1 MITESGA
8 RRQPSR
14 PTGWG
19 ALPPAA
25 TVLAVTARPGQESAE
40 LGGLL
45 LAFRQAGASLSLL
58 CLTRGEAAAP
68 TSGTAPPEAV
78 RPWEVQ
84 LAASIL
90 GVRAVTVA
98 NYRDGRLHRYSTTD
112 LTERIDR
119 SIRRYE
125 PDLLLV
131 IAPETGGRADGAVA
145 RAAIASAARAGLP
158 VVARARPGAPG
169 AWTFSLGDSAEI
181 FRAVQHSAVAAHESQ
196 SGLLATVMQ
205 RLDLLEDDETLRW
218 LLFPRDT
225 PAQRGQDLPG
235 LASLPEASPEPGPQ
249 VKSGQV
255 RSSQVRSGRASC
267 CCAGRG

>member
-8 RRQPSR
+8 RSQTSH
-14 PTGWG
+14 TTTWG
-19 ALPPAA
+19 ALPSAA

-68 TSGTAPPEAV
+68 SSGTARLEAV

-90 GVRAVTVA
+90 GVGEVGVA
-98 NYRDGRLHRYSTTD
+98 NYRDGRLHQYSNAA

-119 SIRRYE
+119 AIRQYQ

-131 IAPETGGRADGAVA
+131 IAPETGDSGDGAVA
-145 RAAIASAARAGLP
+145 RAATTAAERNGLP
-158 VVARARPGAPG
+158 VVGRTRPGAPG
-169 AWTFSLGDSAEI
+169 AWAVSLGDQVEI
-181 FRAVQHSAVAAHESQ
+181 TRAVQHSAVAAHASQ
-196 SGLLATVMQ
+196 SELLPAVIQ
-205 RLDLLEDDETLRW
+205 RLDLLEDEETMRW
-218 LLFPRDT
+218 LLFPHGA
-225 PAQRGQDLPG
+225 PAQWSRD
-235 LASLPEASPEPGPQ
+235 LASLG
-249 VKSGQV
+249 
-255 RSSQVRSGRASC
+255 
-267 CCAGRG
+267 